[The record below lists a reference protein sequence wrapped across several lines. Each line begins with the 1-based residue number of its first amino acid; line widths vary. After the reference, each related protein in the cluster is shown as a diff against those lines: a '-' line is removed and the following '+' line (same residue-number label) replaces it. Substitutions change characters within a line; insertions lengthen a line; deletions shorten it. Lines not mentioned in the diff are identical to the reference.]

1 MPQKKHVKLDVISYR
16 KIVLD
21 RGTVDIK
28 FKGMGRI
35 FAVNEYE
42 WNVILKILPPEEH
55 RLRLDTHLVYARDK
69 PLRLWKFGET
79 KNHPLVDNGLAFWL
93 NNKTLIT
100 GYTLKNN
107 PKIYRPIF
115 QVYKEK
121 LNFQLR
127 EEIRFYAKF
136 YVAHKRQMLYKKTLM
151 NIEALNIIPES
162 IINMIAHLTYDYSYY
177 LKL

>member
-21 RGTVDIK
+21 RGTIDIK
-28 FKGMGRI
+28 FKGLGRI
-35 FAVNEYE
+35 FAGNEYE
-42 WNVILKILPPEEH
+42 WNVILKILPPEEQ
-55 RLRLDTHLVYARDK
+55 RLRRDAHLVYARDE

-79 KNHPLVDNGLAFWL
+79 KNHPLVDKGLAFWL

-115 QVYKEK
+115 QIDKES

-136 YVAHKRQMLYKKTLM
+136 IVAHKRQMLYKNTLM
-151 NIEALNIIPES
+151 NIPELKILPES
-162 IINMIAHLTYDYSYY
+162 IIHTISHLTYDYKSY